1 MIIFRTKL
9 INNDLSHKSKQ
20 TLYILVKFFIER
32 MFSQRRNIS
41 QNDKFHPCTCYC
53 HIHSSQVI
61 QETDLS
67 FLIGPYKTY
76 KYHIALLSLETIHGI
91 DCNILAIRLE
101 PCILAYQLTEILH
114 LCLVWGNH
122 PHIYAL
128 VKEAFAAYLLYILLQ
143 FAYREFGF
151 LLVYTTI
158 ILAYCLFIRP

>member
-1 MIIFRTKL
+1 MIIFCTKL
-9 INNDLSHKSKQ
+9 INNNLSYKSKQ
-20 TLYILVKFFIER
+20 TFYILAKFLIER
-32 MFSQRRNIS
+32 MFRQCCNIS
-41 QNDKFHPCTCYC
+41 QNDKFHPCTCNSNV
-53 HIHSSQVI
+53 HSSQVI

-128 VKEAFAAYLLYILLQ
+128 VKEAFATYLL
-143 FAYREFGF
+143 
-151 LLVYTTI
+151 
-158 ILAYCLFIRP
+158 